1 MPMILLIRPIAGTWL
16 MRRLYSLSALFAIDT
31 VRSAIAEGAPIDQT
45 ILLLETVMGIVLAG
59 GCSSTPGGHGRS

>member
-1 MPMILLIRPIAGTWL
+1 L
-16 MRRLYSLSALFAIDT
+16 MRGLYSLSVLFAIDT

-45 ILLLETVMGIVLAG
+45 ILLLETVMGILLAG